1 MKGLVA
7 LLLVFIVGCT
17 TIDNN
22 PAGTL
27 PEEIPTGEFECN
39 VDSDCAVGGCSGQ
52 ICARA
57 DLADDIIT
65 TCEYQEVYACYKLT
79 SCGCV
84 NNQCQWAQNQEFNN
98 CLAKY

>member
-1 MKGLVA
+1 MKRLIV

-17 TIDNN
+17 TVDENVGGTQPYN
-22 PAGTL
+22 P
-27 PEEIPTGEFECN
+27 PIESDCN

-57 DLADDIIT
+57 EVVNDIIT
-65 TCEYQEVYACYKLT
+65 TCEYNEVYSCYKLS

-84 NNQCQWAQNQEFNN
+84 NNKCQWAENQEFNN
-98 CLAKY
+98 CLARY